1 VVCYDNDTSPHL
13 ITSPSIHT
21 IIHPYKSYHI
31 KYKLLIIVGTRELVL
46 SKSETNLKLPQIKF
60 TRKAARSVPRIDK
73 KAEDEVEGASNKV
86 QQRLIALQDS
96 IQNYREEY
104 DYLMQ
109 KKALVGNDM
118 KIVLN
123 GFFST
128 LMQIVFKLTSSTSPS

>member
-1 VVCYDNDTSPHL
+1 MVCYDNDTSPHL
-13 ITSPSIHT
+13 ITNPSIHT
-21 IIHPYKSYHI
+21 SIHPYKSYHI

-60 TRKAARSVPRIDK
+60 NRKAARSVPRIDK

-109 KKALVGNDM
+109 KKALVGNDL